1 MKTTSIIYT
10 ALAVALLFT
19 ACTKDN
25 YKAPGSVLS
34 GRIVY
39 QGQTLQVRTPTVN
52 GSGSTTTG
60 GVQLELWQR
69 GYQLFTKIPVYV
81 NQDGTFSATLFDGD
95 YKLVRLGGAPWQNN
109 TDSIDV
115 QVRGSQSIDV
125 PVVPY
130 FTVNAPAFTFNK
142 ADTTVTGT
150 FTPTQVTAGRTLENA
165 AICVGAT
172 QFTDVINNIVQRSEG
187 ATPGAAKTI
196 TITVNPNRYNGS
208 GQENIRKRLAEM
220 LNKQYG
226 FLRIGVK
233 TNGVGESIYTTV
245 VKVDM
250 KF

>member
-1 MKTTSIIYT
+1 MKTTSIFYT
-10 ALAVALLFT
+10 AMAAALLLT

-25 YKAPGSVLS
+25 YKAPGSVLT

-39 QGQTLQVRTPTVN
+39 QGQTLQVRTPQVN
-52 GSGSTTTG
+52 NNGGSTTG

-69 GYQLFTKIPVYV
+69 GYQLFTKIPVFV

-115 QVRGSQSIDV
+115 QVRGSLNIEV

-130 FTVNAPAFTFNK
+130 FTVSAPTFTFNK

-150 FTPTQVTAGRTLENA
+150 FTATQVTAGRALENA

-172 QFTDVINNIVQRSEG
+172 QFTDVINNIVQRTEG
-187 ATPGAAKTI
+187 ATPGTAKSI
-196 TITVNPNRYNGS
+196 TISVNPNRYTGG
-208 GQENIRKRLAEM
+208 GQENIRKRLAE
-220 LNKQYG
+220 LINKQYG

-233 TNGVGESIYTTV
+233 ANGIGESIYTTV